1 MVVGAGGATGGRVT
15 MGQPGARIRRVVG
28 IVGLVMGCVA
38 LSGIGQA
45 QSDAERGPSPRR
57 RATAAHVDAA
67 GAPDRTAWLVEQ
79 LAIAPAGS
87 TIEVPAGVYRGPFTI
102 DRPLRLHTAGGAHL
116 VGDGSTHT
124 VAVRAA
130 DVTID
135 GFLITDSGL
144 DLGRDHAAVHVT
156 GAHAVIA
163 NNRIERSLHG
173 VYVRQADGARIEGN
187 TILGTQRVLQAID
200 PFSTNATPS
209 EGELCEVDL
218 NQNQRGNGIHI
229 WNSARH
235 VVARNTIRDTRDG
248 VYFSFVDRSEVRD
261 NDVEG
266 VRYGLHYMYSD
277 ENRFEGN
284 VFRDNAAG
292 AALMQSKD
300 IVLRRNQ
307 FLANQSHR
315 SYGVLLQTVDGTTLE
330 ENTISG
336 NTVGVFFESG
346 HENRL
351 IGNTIT
357 RNHIGIHASDSSDG
371 NEFVDNEFIG
381 NLHTVETTGGNLT
394 SRWSRD
400 GRGNYWDGAIMLDLD
415 RNGVADLPH
424 RELDVFGTL
433 RRDFPAIGLLAG
445 SPGERLLR
453 FVHARI
459 ALPGLPGVV
468 DSAPLMQPSR
478 P

>member
-1 MVVGAGGATGGRVT
+1 MTRQTRGERTALIVAVVVAAVGITAFNGGAV
-15 MGQPGARIRRVVG
+15 
-28 IVGLVMGCVA
+28 
-38 LSGIGQA
+38 GQA
-45 QSDAERGPSPRR
+45 GPPTVAQTAGSPGGR
-57 RATAAHVDAA
+57 RATAAPQASSHDVAEPA
-67 GAPDRTAWLVEQ
+67 DRTAWLVER
-79 LAIAPAGS
+79 LAAAPTGS
-87 TIEVPAGVYRGPFTI
+87 TIEVPPGLYRGPFVI
-102 DRPLRLHTAGGAHL
+102 DRSLRLHSSGGAHL
-116 VGDGSTHT
+116 RGDGTTHT

-130 DVTID
+130 DVTVD
-135 GFLITDSGL
+135 GFEISGSGL
-144 DLGRDHAAVHVT
+144 DLGQDQAAVHVT
-156 GAHAVIA
+156 GAHAVIV
-163 NNRIERSLHG
+163 NNRIHDALHG
-173 VYVRQADGARIEGN
+173 IYVRQADGARIEGN
-187 TILGTQRVLQAID
+187 TIHGKLRVVQPID
-200 PFSTNATPS
+200 PFTSSARPG

-218 NQNQRGNGIHI
+218 NQNRRGNGIHI

-248 VYFSFVDRSEVRD
+248 VYFSFVDRSDVRE
-261 NDVEG
+261 NDISG

-277 ENRFEGN
+277 ENLFEDN

-300 IVLRRNQ
+300 IVLRRNH

-315 SYGVLLQTVDGTTLE
+315 SYGVLLQTVDGSALE
-330 ENTISG
+330 HNEIVG

-346 HENRL
+346 HENRI
-351 IGNTIT
+351 IGN
-357 RNHIGIHASDSSDG
+357 RVVSNHIGIHASDSSDG
-371 NEFVDNEFIG
+371 NEFLDNTFIG

-400 GRGNYWDGAIMLDLD
+400 GRGNYWDGAVNLDLD

-424 RELDVFGTL
+424 RELDLFGAL

-468 DSAPLMQPSR
+468 DHAPLVLPTR